1 MAGLGRNPLSS
12 RGKREPMIGNPKNLS
27 IHDDVTVETDLD
39 GVSVALDG
47 FVTNVLA
54 EELWLATR
62 LPDERIG
69 RLLRGQSIHLTF
81 DRDGPVILDSM
92 FLRRLGDTG
101 RFDMQKSRV
110 FAVQR
115 PAGLESSQRR
125 AHVRVDLERDVRIRS
140 LAAAGG
146 ERLGTGRTINIGAGG
161 LLFSTSMPLLFGE
174 DLLLAIALGARNIV
188 IAGGSV
194 VRIED
199 GDLAPDEPGQ
209 DEPAPD
215 GPSRGGPP
223 PARTSRVAIRFDKI
237 SEADQERITCYILQ
251 IHRQRRSLAVAPIPP
266 IAFDPDGTERPEAE
280 READATSDP
289 EPAETAAVTD
299 AAAVTEAAETAA
311 VTDAADPEPAGDE
324 GPAALAS

>member
-1 MAGLGRNPLSS
+1 
-12 RGKREPMIGNPKNLS
+12 MIGNPKDLS
-27 IHDDVTVETDLD
+27 IHDNVTVETDLD
-39 GVSVALDG
+39 GISIALG
-47 FVTNVLA
+47 AFVTNVLG

-81 DRDGPVILDSM
+81 DRDGPVVLDSA
-92 FLRRLGDTG
+92 FLRRLGDAG
-101 RFDMQKSRV
+101 RFDMQRSRV

-115 PAGLESSQRR
+115 PTGLESSQRR

-146 ERLGTGRTINIGAGG
+146 ERLGAGRTINIGAGG

-174 DLLLAIALGARNIV
+174 ELLLAIALGARNIV

-199 GDLAPDEPGQ
+199 GDASPDEPGP

-215 GPSRGGPP
+215 GPSRGGPR
-223 PARTSRVAIRFDKI
+223 PARTSKIAVRFDKI

-266 IAFDPDGTERPEAE
+266 ALFDPDGTERSEAEPEGDAAPEAE
-280 READATSDP
+280 PAEASGVSEAGEA
-289 EPAETAAVTD
+289 EPAE
-299 AAAVTEAAETAA
+299 
-311 VTDAADPEPAGDE
+311 PAGAD